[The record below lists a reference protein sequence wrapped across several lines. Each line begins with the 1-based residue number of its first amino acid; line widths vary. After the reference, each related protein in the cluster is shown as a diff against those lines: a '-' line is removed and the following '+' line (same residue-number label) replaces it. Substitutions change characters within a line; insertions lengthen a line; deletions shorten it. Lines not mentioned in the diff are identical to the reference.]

1 MRVLVVEDDRD
12 LREAAVAALRAGG
25 LAVDHAGDW
34 PQADLALSVN
44 AYDCVVLDRM
54 LPDGDSA
61 RHLHRLRER
70 GIRVPALMLTALSE
84 IDERVRGFEA
94 GADDYLA
101 KPFAAAELVMR
112 VRALCRRSTA
122 MLPPVLKVSDLE
134 LDCARHE
141 VRRAGVLQLLTPK
154 EFAVLE
160 QLMSRAPATVTR
172 ADLREHCWDELA
184 DPLSNVVDVVITQLR
199 RKLGP
204 PALIHTVRGAGY
216 RIGDE

>member
-1 MRVLVVEDDRD
+1 MRVLVVEDDQD
-12 LREAAVAALRAGG
+12 LREAAVTALRAAG
-25 LAVDHAGDW
+25 LAVDDAGDW

-61 RHLHRLRER
+61 RHLHRLREQNV
-70 GIRVPALMLTALSE
+70 RVPALLLTALGE
-84 IDERVRGFEA
+84 VDDRVRGFEA

-112 VRALCRRSTA
+112 VRALCRRSAT
-122 MLPPVLKVSDLE
+122 MLPAVLRVGDLE
-134 LDCARHE
+134 LDSARRE
-141 VRRAGVLQLLTPK
+141 VRRGGVLQMLTPK

-160 QLMSRAPATVTR
+160 RLLSRAPATVTR
-172 ADLREHCWDELA
+172 AELREHCWDELH
-184 DPLSNVVDVVITQLR
+184 DPLSNVVDVVVTQLR

-204 PALIHTVRGAGY
+204 PNLIHTVRGAGY
-216 RIGDE
+216 RTGDA

>member
-1 MRVLVVEDDRD
+1 M
-12 LREAAVAALRAGG
+12 AALRAGG

-84 IDERVRGFEA
+84 IEERVRGFEA

-122 MLPPVLKVSDLE
+122 MLPPVLRVSDLE

-204 PALIHTVRGAGY
+204 PILIHTVRGSGY